1 MAMRDFPVLTAE
13 EAAELIPNGATLGIG
28 GFTDPGVPQAV
39 TRALA
44 LRARALHDAGEPFQ
58 VRILAGA
65 EAGPAGDVDL
75 AEADAVSFR
84 MPLSLIHI

>member
-1 MAMRDFPVLTAE
+1 MAMGSFPVLTAE
-13 EAAELIPNGATLGIG
+13 EAAELIPHGATLGIG

-58 VRILAGA
+58 VRVLAGA
-65 EAGPAGDVDL
+65 EAGPSRCGP
-75 AEADAVSFR
+75 SWTSGR
-84 MPLSLIHI
+84 GRPR

>member
-13 EAAELIPNGATLGIG
+13 EAAELISNGATLGIG

-58 VRILAGA
+58 VRVL
-65 EAGPAGDVDL
+65 PARRPARRGT
-75 AEADAVSFR
+75 STSR
-84 MPLSLIHI
+84 RPTP